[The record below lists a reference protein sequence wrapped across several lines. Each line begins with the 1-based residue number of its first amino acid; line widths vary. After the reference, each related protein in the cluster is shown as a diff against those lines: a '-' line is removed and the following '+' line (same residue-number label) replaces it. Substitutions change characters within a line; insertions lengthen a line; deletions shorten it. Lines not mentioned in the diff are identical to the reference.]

1 MLDEPGLEPTRAVLF
16 GTLTVAALDIL
27 DAFVFFWFYRG
38 VEPAVILQS
47 IASGLLG
54 REAYAGGMA
63 TAALGALLHTF
74 IAFVV
79 VLVYFL
85 ASRRLPVLREHP
97 VLCGALYGVGVW
109 LAMNFVVLPLSAAAV
124 GPQVWPTVV
133 NGLAIHVLGVGIPS
147 ALFARAARR

>member
-1 MLDEPGLEPTRAVLF
+1 
-16 GTLTVAALDIL
+16 
-27 DAFVFFWFYRG
+27 
-38 VEPAVILQS
+38 
-47 IASGLLG
+47 
-54 REAYAGGMA
+54 
-63 TAALGALLHTF
+63 LGALLHFF

-124 GPQVWPTVV
+124 GPRVWPVVV
-133 NGLAIHVLGVGIPS
+133 NGLAIHVFGVGIPS
-147 ALFARAARR
+147 ALFARAGRR